1 MRRGEVYD
9 VRLDPVVEGE
19 AARLRPCIVVSNEGV
34 NAAVTRRARGVL
46 TFVPLT
52 SNVATVHEFQV
63 AVDDP
68 EDLALMGLETASKI
82 QSEQVRALG
91 HSRIGRYRGV
101 APAWI
106 MHQVD
111 EALRFH
117 LSL

>member
-9 VRLDPVVEGE
+9 VQLDPVVEGE
-19 AARLRPCIVVSNEGV
+19 PARLRPCIVVSNEGV

-111 EALRFH
+111 EALRFP
-117 LSL
+117 LTL